1 MSCVLGFVDDGGPTH
16 PSQVSHH
23 LRWSQDI
30 WGVMLIPG
38 SKAVAVATG
47 GQGPCLG
54 QIPEGWKGRGAGR
67 QGEGSPREVP
77 FLSSRALLQELLVF
91 GAFVLKPDLYLGR
104 EEGKEEKMRSVWG
117 EGGEPG
123 KGTQRCS
130 PGSGAEAGDTLQS
143 SRVPE
148 VAGGPAP
155 ELVAS
160 SPGLGALFYLHRRL
174 PAQTHL
180 LTQSPNP

>member
-1 MSCVLGFVDDGGPTH
+1 
-16 PSQVSHH
+16 
-23 LRWSQDI
+23 
-30 WGVMLIPG
+30 MLIPG

-47 GQGPCLG
+47 GQGPRLG

-67 QGEGSPREVP
+67 QGGGSPREAP
-77 FLSSRALLQELLVF
+77 FLFSRALLPELLVF

-104 EEGKEEKMRSVWG
+104 EGKEGKMRRSVCV
-117 EGGEPG
+117 GGSEPG
-123 KGTQRCS
+123 KGTQGCS

-160 SPGLGALFYLHRRL
+160 SPGLGALFYLHLRL